1 MPRRNVELRVGI
13 LVILAIVT
21 LSAWLL
27 FLKEFKFRT
36 ATYPVTVDFAQTGG
50 LKRGAEVLVR
60 GVVRGKVSQV
70 QLRQDRVRVTLEI
83 EEGTF
88 LGRDARFKLKS
99 DLINPTGIRLFPG
112 DSNEALDVESIHEG
126 STGVDMSALVRQG
139 ANLVK
144 SMDTLVARL
153 DSLSAGGRLERLATS
168 IEDGVAE
175 LNAWTAESRVG
186 TRDLIDRLDRL
197 SRNVDGFVGEIR
209 EPAGEAVVAL
219 GNAAA
224 RTDSLAAD
232 LGVLTESLARLT
244 KGLEEGEGSLGK
256 LMASPA
262 LHDSIAVTVERLDS
276 LIGEI
281 MENPK
286 KYISFELF

>member
-36 ATYPVTVDFAQTGG
+36 ATYPVTVDFAQAGG

-60 GVVRGKVSQV
+60 GVVRGKVGEV
-70 QLRQDRVRVTLEI
+70 RLLQDRVRVILEI

-88 LGRDARFKLKS
+88 LGKDAHFKLKS

-112 DSNEALDVESIHEG
+112 NSVEALDAQAVHLG
-126 STGVDMSALVRQG
+126 STGVDMNALVRQG

-153 DSLSAGGRLERLATS
+153 DSLSSGGRLEQLATS
-168 IEDGVAE
+168 IEGGVAE
-175 LNAWTAESRVG
+175 LNAWVAESRVD
-186 TRDLIDRLDRL
+186 TRDLITRLDGL
-197 SRNVDGFVGEIR
+197 SRNLDGFVGEIR
-209 EPAGEAVVAL
+209 EPAGEAVAAL
-219 GNAAA
+219 GNAAV

-232 LGVLTESLARLT
+232 LGLLTESLTRLT
-244 KGLEEGEGSLGK
+244 EGLENGEGSLGK
-256 LMASPA
+256 LISSPA
-262 LHDSIAVTVERLDS
+262 LHDSIAVTVARLDS